1 MATCLKPSDADDSRS
16 ATHRAVSASLMEGRQ
31 VGGAVAG
38 IQVLA
43 VGDESMLL
51 RACVDCSLIT
61 GRFCDGCCAADRIP
75 SEQWADN
82 QMTPLCS
89 RCDNEH
95 GACHFC
101 RRAPWCEVRPTSSQR
116 QRGLTAQET

>member
-1 MATCLKPSDADDSRS
+1 MAQEHSSDADVSGTDVVRGGD
-16 ATHRAVSASLMEGRQ
+16 AVGDT
-31 VGGAVAG
+31 VAG

-43 VGDESMLL
+43 VGDGSMLL
-51 RACVDCSLIT
+51 RPCVDCSRIT
-61 GRFCDGCCAADRIP
+61 GRFCDGCRAADRIP

-95 GACHFC
+95 EACHFC
-101 RRAPWCEVRPTSSQR
+101 RGLHWCAPAPH
-116 QRGLTAQET
+116 RGD